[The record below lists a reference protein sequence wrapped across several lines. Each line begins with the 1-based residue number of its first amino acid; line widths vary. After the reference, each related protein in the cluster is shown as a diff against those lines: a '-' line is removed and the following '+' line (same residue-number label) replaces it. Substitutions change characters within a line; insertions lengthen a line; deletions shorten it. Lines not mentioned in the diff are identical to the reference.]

1 MTRPPSAGRAVAV
14 WLLGAAVAGCGAK
27 APPLPPLIIAP
38 ERIGR
43 LEVTRLDDLVYVEFE
58 VPSSDTTGDGPA
70 DVVRVEV
77 YALTTQPAEGE
88 EEEFGEDWLEAAT
101 LVDTIVVRPP
111 LLAGMEVNAG
121 DGEDEAGGEALAG
134 PVSQGDEVTI
144 VERLGAEAFVPVTV
158 GEEQQ
163 EEEDDEEEDDDDED
177 REGDARPLLM
187 PYVGPPFPPPLIR
200 SYVAF
205 GVSSRD
211 REGEPSSIESIPLV
225 DAPGPP
231 GPPAVQYTEASVS
244 VTWEPPDTL
253 RMPVQDPSYAVS
265 DDPDAEPLGPPL
277 SATPIIEWG
286 EPSRYVVYDVAGLG
300 AGLPFP
306 RPESLQPPGRT
317 ESYTDSDIAFGETR
331 CYAVRVLDAVGD
343 LEIEGPESPA
353 TCVVLTDTFAP
364 AAPTGVVAVADDDAI
379 SLVWNANSESDLAGY
394 RILRGTAPDATLQ
407 PLGLEP
413 VERTTYRD
421 VLVVPGQRYWYAV
434 QAVDTAVPPNLSP
447 PSERIAET
455 AR

>member
-1 MTRPPSAGRAVAV
+1 MTRPHSAGRAVAA

-38 ERIGR
+38 ERIR
-43 LEVTRLDDLVYVEFE
+43 SMEVTRLDGLVYVEFE
-58 VPSSDTTGDGPA
+58 VPSSNTAGDGPA

-77 YALTTQPAEGE
+77 YALTTRPAEGE
-88 EEEFGEDWLEAAT
+88 EEEFSEDWLEAAT

-111 LLAGMEVNAG
+111 LLPGMEVEAAE
-121 DGEDEAGGEALAG
+121 GEGEPGAEGQAG
-134 PVSQGDEVTI
+134 PVSQGDEVTV

-158 GEEQQ
+158 GEE
-163 EEEDDEEEDDDDED
+163 EEEDEEEDEEDAEDDE
-177 REGDARPLLM
+177 DARPLLM
-187 PYVGPPFPPPLIR
+187 PYVGPPFPPPVIR

-205 GVSSRD
+205 GVSSRG
-211 REGEPSSIESIPLV
+211 REGGPSSIESIPLV

-231 GPPAVQYTEASVS
+231 GPPAVEYTAASVR
-244 VTWEPPDTL
+244 VTWEAPDTL

-306 RPESLQPPGRT
+306 RPERLRPPART
-317 ESYTDSDIAFGETR
+317 ASYSDSDITFGETR
-331 CYAVRVLDAVGD
+331 CYAVRVLDAVGE

-364 AAPTGVVAVADDDAI
+364 AAPTGMVAVADDDAI

-421 VLVVPGQRYWYAV
+421 ARVVPGQRYWYAV
-434 QAVDTAVPPNLSP
+434 QAVDAAVPPNLSP
-447 PSERIAET
+447 PSQRIAET